1 MSYADLEAIQGFVP
15 KWRIAGDTNPTTVEV
30 EAFVARLS
38 ARIDGI
44 VAGRGYAIPITGVQ
58 SLNIVESICLVGS
71 AWYVGRTLFP
81 NGNVEAVDDY
91 RREFEQMMLELTA
104 GTIVLIDAGTSGGG
118 VSTLT
123 TATTDPCVASAMV
136 PFFTRQMQF

>member
-15 KWRIAGDTNPTTVEV
+15 KWEIRGDTNPSTVEV
-30 EAFVARLS
+30 EAFVERLS

-44 VAGRGYAIPITGVQ
+44 AAGRGYAIPLTGTQ
-58 SLNIVESICLVGS
+58 TLNIVESICLVGS
-71 AWYVGRTLFP
+71 AWYVGRTIFP

-91 RREFEQMMLELTA
+91 RREFEQMILELTN
-104 GTIVLIDAGTSGGG
+104 GVTVLVDAGTSGGG

-136 PFFTRQMQF
+136 PFFTRQMVF